1 MYNLKLNALTHQIPT
16 FLWSEDKN
24 RVDYPTAC
32 YHSLWIPWSRGE
44 NKASNHGIGKMIF
57 FLEGMLRFCPP
68 DPARKLLVVLVDW
81 IEVDMSECEI
91 ANQEHA
97 VELWRLLTIRPRS
110 LAMRR
115 LPSLFPG
122 AIVVPNLKG
131 LLDLGCSP
139 AQPSTAIHFHKVH
152 AAIMDTEAGAEEAAT
167 RPPCVGMG

>member
-1 MYNLKLNALTHQIPT
+1 
-16 FLWSEDKN
+16 
-24 RVDYPTAC
+24 
-32 YHSLWIPWSRGE
+32 
-44 NKASNHGIGKMIF
+44 
-57 FLEGMLRFCPP
+57 
-68 DPARKLLVVLVDW
+68 
-81 IEVDMSECEI
+81 MSECEI

-97 VELWRLLTIRPRS
+97 VELWRLLTIRPMS

-152 AAIMDTEAGAEEAAT
+152 AAIMDTEAGAEEAVRLNGISTEENGA
-167 RPPCVGMG
+167 PWELWF